1 MRSELHFTY
10 QGVYAPLAVR
20 LVNSFARIAGP
31 AFKWPAT
38 LKMENLLEKASK
50 KTGLYDWGDPRFKKA
65 LKAVVDSIDQEGNL
79 TSFGR
84 FTLRQFL
91 TDNLCNRLRVIEV
104 LKRFPEIRQQKIQ
117 KPIFIT
123 GWYRTGT
130 THLHNLLASLPNV
143 RIPLFW
149 ELRHPC
155 PSLNPRTAESR
166 WQIRKVN
173 LATKIHR
180 YLAPG
185 FNVVH
190 PMQAE
195 QPEECLHLFEKACA
209 GTTAFFITEAKSIAW
224 WLLDNGLRHGYEFF
238 KIQLQL
244 LNWLRPGQQWVLKWP
259 YHLWHLD
266 DLLET
271 FPDAVVVHL
280 HRDPCETIASVSS
293 LAALAR
299 SPFCASIDDV
309 ALGQFWLDYCE
320 AGIQR
325 SLISRQDV
333 RQGQIMDIR
342 YQDMMTHPLATI
354 EPILDAADLTASEAW
369 RNSLQAQR
377 ARKPKKHRRHIY
389 ALSQFGLNPNEV
401 RERFKKYIET
411 FDFS

>member
-1 MRSELHFTY
+1 M
-10 QGVYAPLAVR
+10 AVR

-38 LKMENLLEKASK
+38 LKMEYLLEKASK
-50 KTGLYDWGDPRFKKA
+50 KTGLYDWGDLWFKKA
-65 LKAVVDSIDQEGNL
+65 LKAVVDSINQEGKL
-79 TSFGR
+79 TTFGR
-84 FTLRQFL
+84 FTLKQFL
-91 TDNLCNRLRVIEV
+91 TDNLCSRLRVIEV

-117 KPIFIT
+117 KPILVT

-130 THLHNLLASLPNV
+130 THLHNLFVSIPHV

-155 PSLNPRTAESR
+155 PSLNNPRTAKPR
-166 WQIRKVN
+166 RQIRKVN

-190 PMQAE
+190 RMQAE
-195 QPEECLHLFEKACA
+195 KPEECLHLFEKACC

-271 FPDAVVVHL
+271 FPDAIVVHL
-280 HRDPCETIASVSS
+280 HRDPCEAIASVCS

-299 SPFCASIDDV
+299 SPFCASIDEV

-325 SLISRQDV
+325 SLKSRQNA
-333 RQGQIMDIR
+333 RQSQIVDIR
-342 YQDMMTHPLATI
+342 YQDLMAHPLETI
-354 EPILDAADLTASEAW
+354 KPILDAANL
-369 RNSLQAQR
+369 SLPEGWIDSLHAKR
-377 ARKPKKHRRHIY
+377 SKKPKKQGKHIY
-389 ALSQFGLNPNEV
+389 ALAQFGLNPDEV
-401 RERFKKYIET
+401 RERFSDYIEA
-411 FDFS
+411 FDLN